1 MRRERGQYQPE
12 QVDRQS
18 VFIRAS
24 REQSGLMKGKRGSVR
39 TQERN
44 KGPTEMGREI
54 IEERIPSTLE
64 EGGGTEHAGRT
75 TQDHGCEPSEY

>member
-1 MRRERGQYQPE
+1 MRGERGQYQPE
-12 QVDRQS
+12 QADRQT

-44 KGPTEMGREI
+44 KGPAEM
-54 IEERIPSTLE
+54 ERDHRGEDTKHTRR
-64 EGGGTEHAGRT
+64 GWWHRARRKDNAG
-75 TQDHGCEPSEY
+75 PWL